1 MCVSMFL
8 TFLTMKV
15 NNKQVRPNAVQN
27 TTIQMFMGQKIF
39 GYVFFAGY
47 AMIFLDIISYLTR
60 IYCFRV
66 SEKVS
71 VFICKGL
78 FRTLSNILDE
88 AFFAK
93 IIN

>member
-1 MCVSMFL
+1 MFL

-27 TTIQMFMGQKIF
+27 TTIQMFIRQKIF
-39 GYVFFAGY
+39 GCFFAGY

-60 IYCFRV
+60 IYCFLV
-66 SEKVS
+66 FEKVS

-78 FRTLSNILDE
+78 FRTRSNILDE
-88 AFFAK
+88 AFFA
-93 IIN
+93 